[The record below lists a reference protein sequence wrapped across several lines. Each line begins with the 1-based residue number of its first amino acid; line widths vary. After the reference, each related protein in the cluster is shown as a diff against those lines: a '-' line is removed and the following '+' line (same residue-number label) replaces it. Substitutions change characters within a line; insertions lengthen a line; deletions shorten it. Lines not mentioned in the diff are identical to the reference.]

1 MSLEI
6 DFTQG
11 VVRATPV
18 VAAAGADVASRFAG
32 LTMSD
37 WFYAAAI
44 IYSLTQTALIVYKT
58 VKEVKAKEKP

>member
-1 MSLEI
+1 MIELNFNE
-6 DFTQG
+6 G
-11 VVRATPV
+11 VIRATPV

-44 IYSLTQTALIVYKT
+44 FYTVTQCGILVYKT
-58 VKEVKAKEKP
+58 VKEAPQKKE

>member
-1 MSLEI
+1 MIEMN
-6 DFTQG
+6 FNEG
-11 VVRATPV
+11 VIRATPV

-44 IYSLTQTALIVYKT
+44 IYSLTQTALLVYKAVRST
-58 VKEVKAKEKP
+58 NKEG

>member
-44 IYSLTQTALIVYKT
+44 IYSLTQCAVLVYKT
-58 VKEVKAKEKP
+58 

>member
-1 MSLEI
+1 MIELNFNE
-6 DFTQG
+6 G

-44 IYSLTQTALIVYKT
+44 IYSLTQCAVLVYKT
-58 VKEVKAKEKP
+58 VKGVQIKQEG

>member
-44 IYSLTQTALIVYKT
+44 IYSLTQCVVLVYKT
-58 VKEVKAKEKP
+58 VKGVQPKQEG

>member
-1 MSLEI
+1 MIELNFNE
-6 DFTQG
+6 G
-11 VVRATPV
+11 VIRATPV

-44 IYSLTQTALIVYKT
+44 IYSLTQTALLVYKT
-58 VKEVKAKEKP
+58 TIAVKENQKKE

>member
-1 MSLEI
+1 MLELN
-6 DFTQG
+6 FNEG

-44 IYSLTQTALIVYKT
+44 IYTLTQCGVLVYKT
-58 VKEVKAKEKP
+58 VKGVQPKQEV

>member
-1 MSLEI
+1 MIEMN
-6 DFTQG
+6 FNEG
-11 VVRATPV
+11 VIRATPV

-44 IYSLTQTALIVYKT
+44 IYSLTQTALLVYKT
-58 VKEVKAKEKP
+58 VKAVQSNKKEG

>member
-1 MSLEI
+1 MIELNFNE
-6 DFTQG
+6 G

-37 WFYAAAI
+37 WFYMAAI
-44 IYSLTQTALIVYKT
+44 IYTLTQCIVLVMKT
-58 VKEVKAKEKP
+58 VKEVKKKEKE

>member
-1 MSLEI
+1 MIEMN
-6 DFTQG
+6 FNEG
-11 VVRATPV
+11 VIRATPV

-44 IYSLTQTALIVYKT
+44 IYSLTQTALLVYKT
-58 VKEVKAKEKP
+58 VKAVQSNKKE